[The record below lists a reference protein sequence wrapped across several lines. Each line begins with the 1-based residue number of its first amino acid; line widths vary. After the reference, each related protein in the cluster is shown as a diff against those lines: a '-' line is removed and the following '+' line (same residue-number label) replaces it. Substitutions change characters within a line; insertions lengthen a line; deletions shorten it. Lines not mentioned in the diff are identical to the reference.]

1 MNVTFENLSK
11 MLYVM
16 RAIVESGQS
25 IKTENETITAGYVA
39 ELLKNIE
46 GK

>member
-11 MLYVM
+11 MLYVL
-16 RAIVESGQS
+16 RAMVESGQS
-25 IKTENETITAGYVA
+25 IKTKSETITVDFVA